1 MPKNKNDQT
10 QRLYKAENY
19 IGNILEKKEEWTLEE
34 CQKYVDKL
42 LKKKRIQDNYPWAK
56 NHKIFVTHGGTGR
69 RMAYATFTHRGP
81 TIKLPPWAR
90 NQYVV
95 LHEVAHHLD
104 CFEDGHTDS
113 FATILLDLVRRELG
127 KDKAELLQASYHLH
141 GVKIQSGKKVVKAR
155 CPQSKKEWVAEQR
168 QSKSERKS
176 KINAQTEEKEQFKL
190 RVARGEEIQCW
201 FENCTGSAKGD
212 VEVIRWS
219 RERIQFQWNW
229 RCPRCERGRWEW
241 QNRQYDAETHGV
253 LAVSRNGVWR

>member
-19 IGNILEKKEEWTLEE
+19 IGHILEKKEVWTLEE

-69 RMAYATFTHRGP
+69 RMAYATFTHRGA

-104 CFEDGHTDS
+104 CFEDGHTET
-113 FATILLDLVRRELG
+113 FATILLDLVRREMG
-127 KDKAELLQASYHLH
+127 KEKAELLQASYHLH
-141 GVKIQSGKKVVKAR
+141 SVKVQSAKKAVKAR

-168 QSKSERKS
+168 QTKTERKS
-176 KINAQTEEKEQFKL
+176 IRQTQNEEKEQFKL
-190 RVARGEEIQCW
+190 KVANGEEIKCW
-201 FENCTGSAKGD
+201 FEDCTGSVKGD
-212 VEVIRWS
+212 VALIRWS
-219 RERIQFQWNW
+219 RERVQFQWNW
-229 RCPRCERGRWEW
+229 TCPRCERGRWEF
-241 QNRQYDAETHGV
+241 QNRQYDFEEHGI
-253 LAVSRNGVWR
+253 LTVSRNGVWR